1 MAPDEQHPAAGT
13 PGGLAAIRERLSA
26 LDRQLLELAA
36 ERQRLSG
43 EVARIKRATGYPTRD
58 YARERDVLTRAASQ
72 GAALGLPPGLGD
84 GLLRLLIRAS
94 LTTQEQAQLA
104 AQSTGTGKRALVIGG
119 HGKLG
124 AWFAEFLA
132 SQGYSVT
139 VADPSH
145 APRHTAHAA
154 HSAPAANAAHT
165 AHFARVDHWE
175 QACAPGAG
183 LDHDLVVVA
192 TPLSITAEVLQALAR
207 RPPTGLVFDLG
218 SLKTPL
224 RAGLEALVAAGCR
237 VTSLHPMFGPDTE
250 LLSGRHLVFIDLGHA
265 EALAEARALFAATM
279 VEQRVMSL
287 DDHDRVMAYVLGLS
301 HAVNIAFF
309 TALARSGESAPRL
322 AELSST
328 TFDSQL
334 DVAKRVAA
342 EDPALYYEIQAANAY
357 GSQSLAALAEA
368 VEALRAS
375 VSAADLGGFTALM
388 EDGRAYL
395 ESRLG
400 APGVPRP

>member
-1 MAPDEQHPAAGT
+1 MAPEEKHQPEAART
-13 PGGLAAIRERLSA
+13 PGDLSAIRERLST
-26 LDRQLLELAA
+26 LDRQMLEIAA

-58 YARERDVLTRAASQ
+58 YARERDVLLRAAEQ
-72 GAALGLPPGLGD
+72 GAGLGLPPGLAD
-84 GLLRLLIRAS
+84 GIMRLLIRAS
-94 LTTQEQAQLA
+94 LTTQEQAQVA
-104 AQSTGTGKRALVIGG
+104 AQSTGSGKRALVIGG

-124 AWFAEFLA
+124 AWFAEFLS

-139 VADPSH
+139 VADPSPV
-145 APRHTAHAA
+145 PRHRPHA
-154 HSAPAANAAHT
+154 T
-165 AHFARVDHWE
+165 QFTRVDHWE
-175 QACAPGAG
+175 DACPPGAG

-192 TPLSITAEVLQALAR
+192 TPLSITAEVLQALAS

-224 RAGLEALVAAGCR
+224 RAGLEALAAAGCR

-265 EALAEARALFAATM
+265 GALAEARALFAATM

-287 DDHDRVMAYVLGLS
+287 DDHDRVMAFVLGLS

-309 TALARSGESAPRL
+309 TALVQSGESAPRL

-334 DVAKRVAA
+334 EVAKRVAA

-357 GSQSLAALAEA
+357 GGESLAALADA
-368 VEALRAS
+368 LARLRAS
-375 VSAADLGGFTALM
+375 VAADTPAAFTALM
-388 EDGRAYL
+388 EEGRAYL
-395 ESRLG
+395 DSKLG
-400 APGVPRP
+400 ASTAVPRP

>member
-1 MAPDEQHPAAGT
+1 
-13 PGGLAAIRERLSA
+13 LAAIRERLSA
-26 LDRQLLELAA
+26 LDRQLLEIAA

-58 YARERDVLTRAASQ
+58 YARERDVLLRAADQ
-72 GAALGLPPGLGD
+72 GAGLGLPPGLAD

-132 SQGYSVT
+132 SQGYAVT

-145 APRHTAHAA
+145 APRHTAHA
-154 HSAPAANAAHT
+154 HQ
-165 AHFARVDHWE
+165 FARVDHWE
-175 QACAPGAG
+175 DACATGAG
-183 LDHDLVVVA
+183 PDHDLIVVA
-192 TPLSITAEVLQALAR
+192 TPLSITAEVLQALAL

-224 RAGLEALVAAGCR
+224 RAGLQALVAAGCR

-265 EALAEARALFAATM
+265 EALAEARALFAVTM

-287 DDHDRVMAYVLGLS
+287 DDHDRVMAFVLGLS

-309 TALARSGESAPRL
+309 TALARSGETAPRL

-334 DVAKRVAA
+334 EVAKRVAA

-357 GSQSLAALAEA
+357 GAQSLAALAEA

-375 VSAADLGGFTALM
+375 VATADLASFTALM
-388 EDGRAYL
+388 DDGRAYL
-395 ESRLG
+395 ESRLA

>member
-1 MAPDEQHPAAGT
+1 MAQDEQHPATGT

-58 YARERDVLTRAASQ
+58 YARERDVLLRAADQ
-72 GAALGLPPGLGD
+72 GAGLGLPPGLAD
-84 GLLRLLIRAS
+84 GLMRLLIRAS

-132 SQGYSVT
+132 SQGYAVT

-145 APRHTAHAA
+145 APRHTAHA
-154 HSAPAANAAHT
+154 HQ
-165 AHFARVDHWE
+165 FARVDHWE
-175 QACAPGAG
+175 QVCAAGAG
-183 LDHDLVVVA
+183 PDHDLVVVA
-192 TPLSITAEVLQALAR
+192 TPLSITAEVLQALAL

-224 RAGLEALVAAGCR
+224 RAGLQALVAAGCR

-265 EALAEARALFAATM
+265 EALAEARALFAVTM

-287 DDHDRVMAYVLGLS
+287 DDHDRVMAFVLGLS

-309 TALARSGESAPRL
+309 TALARSGETAPRL

-334 DVAKRVAA
+334 EVAKRVAA

-357 GSQSLAALAEA
+357 GAQSLAALAEA
-368 VEALRAS
+368 IAALRNS
-375 VSAADLGGFTALM
+375 VATADLASFTALM
-388 EDGRAYL
+388 DDGRAYL
-395 ESRLG
+395 ESRL
-400 APGVPRP
+400 ASPGVPRP

>member
-1 MAPDEQHPAAGT
+1 MPQDESPPVEGAPTD
-13 PGGLAAIRERLSA
+13 LAAIRERLSA
-26 LDRQLLELAA
+26 LDRQLLEMAA

-58 YARERDVLTRAASQ
+58 YARERDVLTRAATQ

-94 LTTQEQAQLA
+94 LTTQEQAQVA
-104 AQSTGTGKRALVIGG
+104 AQTGGSGKRALVIGG
-119 HGKLG
+119 HGRLG
-124 AWFAEFLA
+124 GWFAEFLA
-132 SQGYSVT
+132 SQGYAVT
-139 VADPSH
+139 VADPGPS
-145 APRHTAHAA
+145 PEAA
-154 HSAPAANAAHT
+154 
-165 AHFARVDHWE
+165 
-175 QACAPGAG
+175 AG
-183 LDHDLVVVA
+183 LPSTRGGVARFVHVARWEDACVAGRGLAHDLVVVA
-192 TPLSITAEVLQALAR
+192 TPLGITAEVLLALAK
-207 RPPTGLVFDLG
+207 RPPAGLVFDLG

-265 EALAEARALFAATM
+265 QALREAQALFAATM

-287 DDHDRVMAYVLGLS
+287 DDHDRVMAFVLGLS

-309 TALARSGESAPRL
+309 TALARSGETAPRL

-334 DVAKRVAA
+334 DVATRVAA

-357 GSQSLAALAEA
+357 GQDSLAALSEA
-368 VEALRAS
+368 VTALRHCVATR
-375 VSAADLGGFTALM
+375 DLQGFTALM
-388 EDGRAYL
+388 DAGRAYL
-395 ESRLG
+395 EDRRG
-400 APGVPRP
+400 HQAVPRP

>member
-1 MAPDEQHPAAGT
+1 MAQDEQHPATGT

-132 SQGYSVT
+132 SQGYAVT

-145 APRHTAHAA
+145 APRHTAHA
-154 HSAPAANAAHT
+154 

-265 EALAEARALFAATM
+265 GALEDARALFAATM

-287 DDHDRVMAYVLGLS
+287 DDHDRVMAFVLGLS

-357 GSQSLAALAEA
+357 GAESLAALADA
-368 VEALRAS
+368 VAALRTS
-375 VSAADLGGFTALM
+375 VSAADLTGFTALM

>member
-1 MAPDEQHPAAGT
+1 LAQEEQHPATGT

-26 LDRQLLELAA
+26 LDRQLLEIAA

-58 YARERDVLTRAASQ
+58 YARERDVLLRAADQ
-72 GAALGLPPGLGD
+72 GAGLGLPPGLAD
-84 GLLRLLIRAS
+84 GLMRLLIRAS
-94 LTTQEQAQLA
+94 LTTQEQAQWA

-132 SQGYSVT
+132 SQGYAVT

-145 APRHTAHAA
+145 APRHTAHA
-154 HSAPAANAAHT
+154 HQ
-165 AHFARVDHWE
+165 FARVDHWE
-175 QACAPGAG
+175 DACATGAG
-183 LDHDLVVVA
+183 PDHDLIVVA
-192 TPLSITAEVLQALAR
+192 TPLSITAEVLQALAL

-224 RAGLEALVAAGCR
+224 RAGLQALVAAGCR

-265 EALAEARALFAATM
+265 EALAEARALFAVTM

-287 DDHDRVMAYVLGLS
+287 DDHDRVMAFVLGLS

-309 TALARSGESAPRL
+309 TALARSGETAPRL

-334 DVAKRVAA
+334 EVAKRVAA

-357 GSQSLAALAEA
+357 GAQSLAALAEA

-375 VSAADLGGFTALM
+375 VATADLASFTALM
-388 EDGRAYL
+388 DDGRAYL
-395 ESRLG
+395 ESRLA

>member
-1 MAPDEQHPAAGT
+1 
-13 PGGLAAIRERLSA
+13 
-26 LDRQLLELAA
+26 
-36 ERQRLSG
+36 
-43 EVARIKRATGYPTRD
+43 
-58 YARERDVLTRAASQ
+58 
-72 GAALGLPPGLGD
+72 LPPGLAD

-94 LTTQEQAQLA
+94 LTMQEQAQVA
-104 AQSTGTGKRALVIGG
+104 AQPTGAGKRALVIGG

-132 SQGYSVT
+132 SQAYAVT
-139 VADPSH
+139 VADPSP
-145 APRHTAHAA
+145 APVHRPQAA
-154 HSAPAANAAHT
+154 HFP
-165 AHFARVDHWE
+165 RVDRWE
-175 QACAPGAG
+175 DACAPGSS

-207 RPPTGLVFDLG
+207 RPPRGLVFDLG

-224 RAGLEALVAAGCR
+224 RTGLEALAAAGCR

-265 EALAEARALFAATM
+265 GALAEARALFAATM

-287 DDHDRVMAYVLGLS
+287 DDHDRVMAFVLGLS

-309 TALARSGESAPRL
+309 TALVQSGESAPRL

-328 TFDSQL
+328 TFDAQL
-334 DVAKRVAA
+334 EVAKRVAA

-357 GSQSLAALAEA
+357 GGASLGALAAAVQRLRDS
-368 VEALRAS
+368 VEARD
-375 VSAADLGGFTALM
+375 VAAFSALM
-388 EDGRAYL
+388 AEGRDYL

-400 APGVPRP
+400 AATAVPRP

>member
-1 MAPDEQHPAAGT
+1 MAQDEQHPATGT

-26 LDRQLLELAA
+26 LDRQLLEIAA

-58 YARERDVLTRAASQ
+58 YARERDVLLRAADQ
-72 GAALGLPPGLGD
+72 GAGLGLPPGLAD
-84 GLLRLLIRAS
+84 GLMRLLIRAS

-132 SQGYSVT
+132 SQGYAVT

-145 APRHTAHAA
+145 APRHTAHAHQFA
-154 HSAPAANAAHT
+154 HQ
-165 AHFARVDHWE
+165 FARVDQWE
-175 QACAPGAG
+175 ETCAPGTG
-183 LDHDLVVVA
+183 PDHDLIVVA
-192 TPLSITAEVLQALAR
+192 TPLSITAEVLQALAL

-224 RAGLEALVAAGCR
+224 RAGLQALVAAGCR

-265 EALAEARALFAATM
+265 AALAEARALFAVTM

-287 DDHDRVMAYVLGLS
+287 DDHDRVMAFVLGLS

-309 TALARSGESAPRL
+309 TALARSGETAPRL

-342 EDPALYYEIQAANAY
+342 EDPALYYEIQAANVY
-357 GSQSLAALAEA
+357 GVQSLAALAEA
-368 VEALRAS
+368 VEALRSS
-375 VSAADLGGFTALM
+375 VATADLASFTALM
-388 EDGRAYL
+388 DDGRAYL
-395 ESRLG
+395 ESRLA